1 MTVPHSKNSY
11 MPLAVPLY
19 GEEFAADPG
28 SIYTRLRAFGPVA
41 PVEIS
46 PGVSAYLVTD
56 RQAAMELLNDT
67 ETWAKDP
74 RAWESGLPPE
84 SPVRPMLGW
93 RPNALFNDGQA
104 HRRYRSVIT
113 DSLSRVEPHR
123 LRQQVADIAD
133 GLIREFGATG
143 EADLVVQY
151 ARPLPLILFNAM
163 FGMPEEDGPRL
174 VAALGG
180 MFDAKPENA
189 IKANEDFS
197 QYMTE
202 LITLKSQKRGE
213 DLTSWFMDHPAG
225 LSTDELAAEVVLTMA
240 AGQEP
245 TTNLISNSLSR
256 MLSNPDYYSTLSN
269 GALTAYDAVDDVLR
283 NEPPMANYSAHFP
296 RANVH
301 FHGTWIPANALVL
314 VSYHAANTTPDDL
327 LTGGGNSSPLSG
339 SSEPRSDGGA
349 HLAWSAGPH
358 ACPAKQPAL
367 LVAVTAIERLTSH
380 LGDLELAVPR
390 EQLQWRPGPFHRAL
404 SHLPAHFTPITPQ
417 KTGVTPW
424 SSPSSSTRQAGTS
437 TESPWPSGSAG
448 PRPVS
453 YSPGM

>member
-1 MTVPHSKNSY
+1 MTAY

-28 SIYTRLRAFGPVA
+28 SVYARLRAFGPVA

-56 RQAAMELLNDT
+56 RQAALELLHDT
-67 ETWAKDP
+67 ETWSKDP
-74 RAWESGLPPE
+74 RTWESGLPPE
-84 SPVRPMLGW
+84 SPVKPMMGW
-93 RPNALFNDGQA
+93 RPNALFNDGPA

-113 DSLSRVEPHR
+113 DSFSRIEPHR
-123 LRQQVADIAD
+123 LRQQVAEIAD
-133 GLIREFGATG
+133 RLIRDFAATG
-143 EADLVVQY
+143 ETDLVGQY
-151 ARPLPLILFNAM
+151 ARPLPLVLFNAM
-163 FGMPEEDGPRL
+163 FGMPEKDGPRL

-180 MFDAKPENA
+180 MFDSTPENA
-189 IKANEDFS
+189 TKANEDFG
-197 QYMTE
+197 QYMSE
-202 LITLKSQKRGE
+202 LIALKVEKRGD

-225 LSTDELAAEVVLTMA
+225 LEPEELVHEVVLTMA

-269 GALTAYDAVDDVLR
+269 GALTAHDAINDVLR

-296 RANVH
+296 RTNVH
-301 FHGTWIPANALVL
+301 FHGTWIAADQLVL
-314 VSYHAANTTPDDL
+314 ISYHAANTTPDVL
-327 LTGGGNSSPLSG
+327 SGNGGG
-339 SSEPRSDGGA
+339 PRTDGGA

-358 ACPAKQPAL
+358 SCPVKQPAL
-367 LVAVTAIERLTSH
+367 LIAITAIERLTSH

-404 SHLPAHFTPITPQ
+404 THLPARFTPITPQ

-424 SSPSSSTRQAGTS
+424 SSPSPSTRQAGTS
-437 TESPWPSGSAG
+437 TESPRSSASGG
-448 PRPVS
+448 PRHAS
-453 YSPGM
+453 YSPAT

>member
-1 MTVPHSKNSY
+1 MTVPHFRTAY

-28 SIYTRLRAFGPVA
+28 SVYARLRAFGPVA

-56 RQAAMELLNDT
+56 RQAALELLNDT

-74 RAWESGLPPE
+74 RIWESGLPPE
-84 SPVRPMLGW
+84 SPVKPMLGW

-113 DSLSRVEPHR
+113 DSFARIEPHR

-143 EADLVVQY
+143 EADLVGQY
-151 ARPLPLILFNAM
+151 ARPLPLVLFNAI

-174 VAALGG
+174 VSALGG
-180 MFDAKPENA
+180 MFDSKPENA
-189 IKANEDFS
+189 IKANEDFG
-197 QYMTE
+197 QYMAE
-202 LITLKSQKRGE
+202 LIGLKMEKRGD

-225 LSTDELAAEVVLTMA
+225 LAPEELAAEVVLTMA

-269 GALTAYDAVDDVLR
+269 GALTAHDAINDVLR

-296 RANVH
+296 RNNVH
-301 FHGTWIPANALVL
+301 FHGTWIAANQLVL
-314 VSYHAANTTPDDL
+314 VSYHAANTAPDVL
-327 LTGGGNSSPLSG
+327 PGGDGGSGDSG
-339 SSEPRSDGGA
+339 SRSDGGA

-358 ACPAKQPAL
+358 ACPVKQPAL
-367 LVAVTAIERLTSH
+367 LIAITAIERLTSH

-404 SHLPAHFTPITPQ
+404 AHLPARFTPITPQ

-437 TESPWPSGSAG
+437 TESPLSSGSAV
-448 PRPVS
+448 PRPV
-453 YSPGM
+453 